1 MKNAEGVDSF
11 SQAQVNSF
19 RLHRHHL
26 DPRSPLRSLT
36 DVVRDTCGIQAQL
49 MPAAQLALRA
59 RVVGITQQDIE
70 DALWKK
76 RSLVKAWCMRGATHL
91 MAANDLPVCLGGLQR
106 HGLRRERDW
115 IIKRGLSISEID
127 AVIDAIIQ
135 TLGNGPLTR
144 KELACQVVEL
154 AGSKA
159 KPWVEHSW
167 GGIVKLACLQGLVCF
182 GPNKGQEI
190 TFVKREEWLPHV
202 KDIPAE
208 KAEEALLRHYLHGY
222 GPAGLADFAAWSG
235 MTVQGIVPALKRL
248 GSEVAEVNVEGKP
261 SLALSE
267 DLKEL
272 QNSATNFE
280 AEQCVRLLPSFDCFM
295 LGHKSKDHLVDPAHY
310 KRVYRKAGWLSPVV
324 LIGGRA
330 VGVWSHK
337 QRGKRLHLTI
347 ELFGKMTSS
356 SMRRGIEEE
365 TKDLA
370 RFYDTPYDVAFV

>member
-1 MKNAEGVDSF
+1 
-11 SQAQVNSF
+11 
-19 RLHRHHL
+19 
-26 DPRSPLRSLT
+26 
-36 DVVRDTCGIQAQL
+36 
-49 MPAAQLALRA
+49 
-59 RVVGITQQDIE
+59 
-70 DALWKK
+70 
-76 RSLVKAWCMRGATHL
+76 
-91 MAANDLPVCLGGLQR
+91 
-106 HGLRRERDW
+106 
-115 IIKRGLSISEID
+115 
-127 AVIDAIIQ
+127 
-135 TLGNGPLTR
+135 
-144 KELACQVVEL
+144 
-154 AGSKA
+154 
-159 KPWVEHSW
+159 
-167 GGIVKLACLQGLVCF
+167 
-182 GPNKGQEI
+182 
-190 TFVKREEWLPHV
+190 
-202 KDIPAE
+202 
-208 KAEEALLRHYLHGY
+208 
-222 GPAGLADFAAWSG
+222 